1 MEHLHK
7 LPSVLPGGCCFAL
20 VTSANFYLISVQL
33 CRSDLNF
40 EGRITGQWWIGCI
53 KEGLNYPSP
62 WWQHWPQ
69 GKVCVCVSVCVSWPT
84 KSRQR
89 EKEGWSALA
98 LSTLLAPL
106 QREEGEREREK
117 GRRTGSLLPRIVCFL
132 LQVCNFWGYLRRV
145 RPQNGSLFFICSP
158 PFFQRF
164 NSNSCS
170 GRYQVFKC
178 FYRVEIGIKEKAA

>member
-106 QREEGEREREK
+106 QREEGERERK
-117 GRRTGSLLPRIVCFL
+117 GGAPDLFSLASSAFCCKSVTFEVIWGESDPKTAAYFLFVLLPSFNVLIQIVALEGTKFL
-132 LQVCNFWGYLRRV
+132 SV
-145 RPQNGSLFFICSP
+145 ST
-158 PFFQRF
+158 
-164 NSNSCS
+164 
-170 GRYQVFKC
+170 
-178 FYRVEIGIKEKAA
+178 E